1 MSIIRFVGERKNMG
15 HNNVGYKVRLIHNCI
30 HKYMEAKRS
39 ENKDEV
45 TGMQRWI
52 LVYLK
57 NHSDRDIYQ
66 KDIEQ
71 EFNVSRATASNMLQV
86 MERKNLITREIAN
99 SDARCKK
106 ICLTPGARRMLDR
119 AEADVNAME
128 KRLLTGFS
136 EEEEKQLQGYLDRIL
151 KNFGIDNKTDH

>member
-52 LVYLK
+52 MVYLK
-57 NHSDRDIYQ
+57 NHSDKDIYQ
-66 KDIEQ
+66 KDLEKKFSI
-71 EFNVSRATASNMLQV
+71 SRSTVTN
-86 MERKNLITREIAN
+86 
-99 SDARCKK
+99 
-106 ICLTPGARRMLDR
+106 
-119 AEADVNAME
+119 
-128 KRLLTGFS
+128 
-136 EEEEKQLQGYLDRIL
+136 IL
-151 KNFGIDNKTDH
+151 KRMESKGYIRRELAHTVNLRNTPEIRFILDQSIEYGVHMSKIIDEVTAKDDENV